1 MDMER
6 KNLKLLHIAL
16 PWMWVLD
23 AIIVRQMGYQTCY
36 NLDYSY
42 IWKTNAVHFNFSVSP
57 IA

>member
-42 IWKTNAVHFNFSVSP
+42 IYCLRLMSHRKDVLP
-57 IA
+57 